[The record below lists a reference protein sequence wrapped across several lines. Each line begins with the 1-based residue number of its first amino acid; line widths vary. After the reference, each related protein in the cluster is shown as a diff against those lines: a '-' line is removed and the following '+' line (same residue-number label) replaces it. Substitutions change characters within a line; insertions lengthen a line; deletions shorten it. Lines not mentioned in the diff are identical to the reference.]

1 LKGEIRMTP
10 QEIIKDVAH
19 LVSLPDAVIRANEL
33 LDSESA
39 GAHEIGEVISL
50 DPALSAQL
58 LRLVNSAFYNFPNKI
73 DTLSRAISVI
83 GLRELRSLILSASA
97 TTVFND
103 IAPDLIDMND
113 FWQRSVYAGLAA
125 KKISGQAKH
134 GKGET
139 LFLTGLLHD
148 IGKIVLFS
156 HLPEE
161 MNHALDRAQK
171 KQEPLHVVE
180 REVFGFTSPEVGAE
194 LLKLWRLGENLYQP
208 IRFQDFPN
216 MARQYATEAEML
228 RIAIMLTDCM
238 NPELKGG
245 ETADLSSL
253 DIDPDL
259 MEQLNLSMEGM
270 DDIITETN
278 LECLEVLYIINP
290 TSVTTGG

>member
-1 LKGEIRMTP
+1 MTP

-19 LVSLPDAVIRANEL
+19 LVSLPDAVMRANEL
-33 LDSESA
+33 LDSDSA
-39 GAHEIGEVISL
+39 GAAEIGEVISL

-58 LRLVNSAFYNFPNKI
+58 LRLVNSAFYSFPNKI
-73 DTLSRAISVI
+73 DTLSRAISII
-83 GLRELRSLILSASA
+83 GMKELRSLILSASA
-97 TTVFND
+97 TAVFND

-125 KKISGQAKH
+125 KKIGKRAKY

-156 HLPEE
+156 RMPDE
-161 MNHALDRAQK
+161 MNHALEEAQK
-171 KQEPLHVVE
+171 KHKPLHVIE

-194 LLKLWRLGENLYQP
+194 LLKLWRLGANLYQP
-208 IRFQDFPN
+208 IRFQDFPH
-216 MARQYATEAEML
+216 MAREHSNETEML
-228 RIAIMLTDCM
+228 HIAILLTDCM

-245 ETADLSSL
+245 ETSELGSL
-253 DIDPDL
+253 DINPDL
-259 MEQLNLSMEGM
+259 MQQFNLSMEGL
-270 DDIITETN
+270 DEIITETN

-290 TSVTTGG
+290 TSVATG

>member
-1 LKGEIRMTP
+1 MTP

-39 GAHEIGEVISL
+39 GAAEIGEVISL

-58 LRLVNSAFYNFPNKI
+58 LRLVNSAFYSFPKKI
-73 DTLSRAISVI
+73 DTLSRAVSII
-83 GLRELRSLILSASA
+83 GMKELRSLILSASA
-97 TTVFND
+97 TSVFNK

-113 FWQRSVYAGLAA
+113 FWQRSVYTGLAA
-125 KKISGQAKH
+125 KKISRRAKQ

-148 IGKIVLFS
+148 VGKIVLFNS
-156 HLPEE
+156 LPEE
-161 MNHALDRAQK
+161 ATLALERSREN
-171 KQEPLHVVE
+171 QEPLHLVE

-194 LLKLWRLGENLYQP
+194 LLKMWRLGENLFQP
-208 IRFQDFPN
+208 IRFQDQPHMAKEFPIE
-216 MARQYATEAEML
+216 ARIL
-228 RIAIMLTDCM
+228 NLSIMLTDCM

-245 ETADLSSL
+245 ETAELSSL
-253 DIDPDL
+253 DIDPDH
-259 MEQLNLSMEGM
+259 MKQLHLSMEKL
-270 DDIITETN
+270 DAIITEVN

-290 TSVTTGG
+290 TSSTTY

>member
-1 LKGEIRMTP
+1 MTP
-10 QEIIKDVAH
+10 QEVIKDVAH

-58 LRLVNSAFYNFPNKI
+58 LRLVNSAFYSFPNKI
-73 DTLSRAISVI
+73 DTLSRAISII
-83 GLRELRSLILSASA
+83 GMRELRSLILSASA

-113 FWQRSVYAGLAA
+113 FWQRSVYAGLTA
-125 KKISGQAKH
+125 KKISKGAKQ
-134 GKGET
+134 GTGET

-156 HLPEE
+156 RLPDE
-161 MNHALDRAQK
+161 MNHALKEAQENQK
-171 KQEPLHVVE
+171 PLHVAE

-194 LLKLWRLGENLYQP
+194 LLKLWRLGANLYQP
-208 IRFQDFPN
+208 IRFQDFPH
-216 MARQYATEAEML
+216 MAREYQTEAEML
-228 RIAIMLTDCM
+228 RIALMLTDCM
-238 NPELKGG
+238 NPEFKGG
-245 ETADLSSL
+245 ETTELGSL
-253 DIDPDL
+253 DIDPGL
-259 MEQLNLSMEGM
+259 MEKLNLSMEGL

-290 TSVTTGG
+290 TSVAPG